1 MSIDVFGRTLK
12 NKSGSAA
19 AKGPPAIGYKLT
31 DDGDYDVGY
40 KRLCHVAE
48 AKEPL
53 DAVNLTTLQKQFE
66 KLSQAIKNIDI
77 KLFEKLSQAVENI
90 DKKLID
96 LEKKYGERKT
106 TASRRAPQASST
118 QLST

>member
-12 NKSGSAA
+12 NKSGSP
-19 AKGPPAIGYKLT
+19 AKSPPGIWYKIT
-31 DDGDYDVGY
+31 DDGDYDVDY

-53 DAVNLTTLQKQFE
+53 DAVNLTTLQMQFE
-66 KLSQAIKNIDI
+66 KLSQAIENIDK
-77 KLFEKLSQAVENI
+77 KLFEKLSQAIENI
-90 DKKLID
+90 DKKLIN

-106 TASRRAPQASST
+106 TVSQRAPQASST